1 MNVIQIGLLLLSY
14 VGGSIPFGLI
24 FAKIFSNKDIRRI
37 GSGNIGT
44 ANVIRNAGLLAGL
57 LTFLFDFLK
66 GLIPVLVALHYYN
79 VLLGVLAG
87 FMAVTGHIFPIFLRF
102 SGGKGVAT
110 AFGVVLGLN
119 YLTALISFGIFIL
132 MIVIFRISSLSSLVA
147 TLSNLLLNIFVAF
160 DKYIVLLNILLLL
173 LIFFRHRENIKR
185 LISGTEP
192 RMWGRS

>member
-160 DKYIVLLNILLLL
+160 EKNIVLLNVLLLL
-173 LIFFRHRENIKR
+173 LIFFRHKENIKR